1 MGATTIYGIEM
12 GAGGIT
18 GLGVPRVKTT
28 DLSYTDRDG
37 SYGGVDRLDVRV
49 ITVPLIIRGAT
60 ATAAMD
66 GLEAMNTAWAVSAVD
81 IPLYMR
87 LPGFGK
93 FYVNGRPRGLDA
105 DLKDMQFGAVHALA
119 TFVCPNPTITYV

>member
-18 GLGVPRVKTT
+18 GLGVPRVKTA
-28 DLSYTDRDG
+28 DLEYADANG
-37 SYGGVDRLDVRV
+37 SYGGKDRLDVRV
-49 ITVPLIIRGAT
+49 ITVPLVIRGST
-60 ATAAMD
+60 ATGAMD
-66 GLEAMNTAWAVSAVD
+66 GLETMNTAWAPSIVD
-81 IPLYMR
+81 LPLYIR

-119 TFVCPNPTITYV
+119 TFVCLNPTITYV